1 MEIVT
6 QSETQ
11 GPMLMTSVENGRH
24 ADPRRAELADL
35 LRTRRA
41 ALTPERAGLVPTARR
56 RTPGLRREE
65 VAELAGISVALYTW
79 LEQGRDVPVS
89 AKTIDAISGALQ
101 LSAGERMHAQV
112 LVRRMTTELHEDIT
126 PALRRMVASLRTHPL
141 FVLNHAWDIVLRNTA
156 AKAVFGE
163 DPQAEDN
170 ILARAFLEPKFRALF
185 VERESVAQ
193 SLLEMF
199 RLEYASF
206 PNDSHSV
213 EIVKRLTAESPEF
226 VSAWEQHRVRSH
238 PRDVR
243 VITHPVAGEL
253 VLEPRT
259 YTVIESPNLRL
270 LLYTPYD
277 EPSADKILSLVRAA
291 EAASAE
297 APPAG

>member
-1 MEIVT
+1 
-6 QSETQ
+6 
-11 GPMLMTSVENGRH
+11 VENGRH
-24 ADPRRAELADL
+24 GDPRRAELADL

-41 ALTPERAGLVPTARR
+41 GLTPERAGLVPTARR

-89 AKTIDAISGALQ
+89 AKTIDAIAGALQ
-101 LSAGERMHAQV
+101 LSPGERMHAQV
-112 LVRRMTTELHEDIT
+112 LVRRMTTELHEDVT
-126 PALRRMVASLRTHPL
+126 PALRRMVASIRTHPI

-156 AKAVFGE
+156 ASVVFGG
-163 DPQAEDN
+163 DQQADDN
-170 ILARAFLEPKFRALF
+170 ILVRAFLDRNFRALF
-185 VERESVAQ
+185 VEWESVAQ

-199 RLEYASF
+199 RLEYTSY
-206 PNDSHSV
+206 PNDLRSV
-213 EIVKRLTAESPEF
+213 DIVTRLTAESPEF
-226 VSAWEQHRVRSH
+226 ASAWEQHRVRSH

-270 LLYTPYD
+270 LLYTPFD
-277 EPSADKILSLVRAA
+277 EKSADKVLALVRAA
-291 EAASAE
+291 KTETAE
-297 APPAG
+297 ANPAG

>member
-1 MEIVT
+1 M
-6 QSETQ
+6 
-11 GPMLMTSVENGRH
+11 ENGRH
-24 ADPRRAELADL
+24 GDPRRAELADL

-41 ALTPERAGLVPTARR
+41 ALTPERAGLVPTTRR

-89 AKTIDAISGALQ
+89 AKTIDAIAGALQ
-101 LSAGERMHAQV
+101 LSQGERMHAQS
-112 LVRRMTTELHEDIT
+112 LVRRMTSELHEDVT
-126 PALRRMVASLRTHPL
+126 PALRRMVASIRTHPI
-141 FVLNHAWDIVLRNTA
+141 FVLNHAWDVVLRNA
-156 AKAVFGE
+156 AASAVFDGDFE
-163 DPQAEDN
+163 SENN
-170 ILARAFLEPKFRALF
+170 ILIRAYLDAHFRALF
-185 VERESVAQ
+185 IEWESVAQ

-199 RLEYASF
+199 RLEYASY
-206 PNDSHSV
+206 PNDQRSV

-226 VSAWEQHRVRSH
+226 ASAWEQHRVRSH

-277 EPSADKILSLVRAA
+277 DATADKILGLVR
-291 EAASAE
+291 SAE
-297 APPAG
+297 NESEAKPAG

>member
-1 MEIVT
+1 M
-6 QSETQ
+6 
-11 GPMLMTSVENGRH
+11 ENGRH

-41 ALTPERAGLVPTARR
+41 GLTPERAGLVPTARR

-101 LSAGERMHAQV
+101 LSGGERMHAHA
-112 LVRRMTTELHEDIT
+112 LVRRMTNELHEDVT
-126 PALRRMVASLRTHPL
+126 PALRRMVASIRTHPI
-141 FVLNHAWDIVLRNTA
+141 FVLNHAWDVVLRNA
-156 AKAVFGE
+156 AASAVFGRDHGDE
-163 DPQAEDN
+163 N
-170 ILARAFLEPKFRALF
+170 ILVRAYLDADFRSLF
-185 VERESVAQ
+185 VEWESVAQ

-199 RLEYASF
+199 RLEYTSF
-206 PNDSHSV
+206 PNDIHSV

-243 VITHPVAGEL
+243 VIKHPVVGEL

-270 LLYTPYD
+270 LVYTPYD
-277 EPSADKILSLVRAA
+277 E
-291 EAASAE
+291 ASAE
-297 APPAG
+297 KILELVRSSEAEAEAEVKPALLS